1 MEKGVEQLLKA
12 FDLLRDEKIKLLLIG
27 NVDFSTNQPTEFSV
41 KIADK
46 VKKNKNII
54 ALGYIPNDQL

>member
-1 MEKGVEQLLKA
+1 MLKA

-46 VKKNKNII
+46 VKE
-54 ALGYIPNDQL
+54 